1 MKHINIS
8 ILESIIDAKNNNSFA
23 GEKFILT
30 TKNVEK
36 LSVSELGELI
46 DRLEGIK
53 FDTYDN
59 VRISFNQY
67 KLGYNNEIQIS
78 YNKIL
83 EVNKIEIKVF

>member
-8 ILESIIDAKNNNSFA
+8 ILESIIDAKNNN

-30 TKNVEK
+30 TKNIEK

-59 VRISFNQY
+59 VGINFNQY

>member
-8 ILESIIDAKNNNSFA
+8 ILESIIDAKNNN

-30 TKNVEK
+30 TKNIEK

-59 VRISFNQY
+59 VGISFNQY

-78 YNKIL
+78 YNKVL
-83 EVNKIEIKVF
+83 EVNEIEIKVF